1 MTSYDYSQ
9 TQKCLNSD
17 ECSQYYNNDTSGYP
31 NGNWE
36 CENEKCVLKCFN
48 DDDCGQNNMCTY
60 DSDNKIQKC
69 SNLDYQDL
77 SLGCISEDQA
87 NSKFLQRGNSSN
99 SDDVNESLRSCIK
112 WSRQQSCNGED
123 CNYLIYKEPIQ
134 TPIDINNN
142 LSIKIKCKGGDTVR
156 TITGDVRKYCS
167 GKNPDSCV
175 YDIPSDTIDSVRN
188 NNSNCNEFEVVTEY
202 GCINQEG
209 TNTNTTSLD
218 EPISLTCPTGDGSSF
233 NAKCMTSHVNP
244 TELKFISENNCQN
257 PVYKVPLMYSTEADL
272 KEIMSSAKN
281 AELKS
286 IQEQLKD
293 TKEKMNELKIRQF
306 KSWQKSLGN
315 ELDTNEAIQL
325 MEQLEEERKEH
336 IEEKRHSEINNLES
350 ELSRSVNSQVMTMNN
365 LNNIEQS
372 RINESRHKLDS
383 LDGTLNTI
391 TSNIVKTQTKEAV
404 QVGIIKFLFV
414 LLMIFF
420 IFAVITFI
428 YFNIKKST

>member
-9 TQKCLNSD
+9 TQKCSNSD
-17 ECSQYYNNDTSGYP
+17 ECTQYYNTDTSGYP

-36 CENEKCVLKCFN
+36 CESEKCVLKCFN
-48 DDDCGQNNMCTY
+48 DDDCGQNNMCIY

-77 SLGCISEDQA
+77 SIGCISEDQA
-87 NSKFLQRGNSSN
+87 NSKFRDRGNSSN

-156 TITGDVRKYCS
+156 TITGDVKTYCTS
-167 GKNPDSCV
+167 QNPDSCV
-175 YDIPSDTIDSVRN
+175 YDIPSDTIDSIRN

-202 GCINQEG
+202 GCVNQDG
-209 TNTNTTSLD
+209 TNTNKTNLN
-218 EPISLTCPTGDGSSF
+218 EPISITCPTGDRTPF
-233 NAKCMTSHVNP
+233 DAKCMTAHVDP
-244 TELKFISENNCQN
+244 SELTFISNDDCQN
-257 PVYKVPLMYSTEADL
+257 RVYKVPLMYSTEADL
-272 KEIMSSAKN
+272 KEIMSSAEN

-286 IQEQLKD
+286 IQEQLEETKD
-293 TKEKMNELKIRQF
+293 KMYELKVRQF

-315 ELDTNEAIQL
+315 ELDTNQAIQ
-325 MEQLEEERKEH
+325 MMDQLEEERKEQ
-336 IEEKRHSEINNLES
+336 IEQQRHTQINNLES
-350 ELSRSVNSQVMTMNN
+350 ELLDAHNNQVMTMNN

-372 RINESRHKLDS
+372 RIDESRHKLDS
-383 LDGTLNTI
+383 LDGKLNTI

-420 IFAVITFI
+420 IFAVITFL